1 MGSDG
6 TLGLR
11 AIKEKGGETFV
22 QEPASAKYVSMPES
36 ALDAGWADFVAPV
49 ESLPGKIIA
58 YLKHAPL
65 IYTSGLAQTDKDRRG
80 LEKILILLRDQAG
93 HDFSHY
99 KRSTDHRRCLRPALF
114 RTGERQSE
122 SVTNV
127 SLARARGDH
136 PRRPLVFDAY
146 HALPHAGEHD

>member
-11 AIKEKGGETFV
+11 AIKEKGGGTFV

-80 LEKILILLRDQAG
+80 LEKIPDPVARSGWPRLLPLQKVD
-93 HDFSHY
+93 
-99 KRSTDHRRCLRPALF
+99 RSPTLPPACPIQNW
-114 RTGERQSE
+114 RTTVGKCYER
-122 SVTNV
+122 
-127 SLARARGDH
+127 
-136 PRRPLVFDAY
+136 
-146 HALPHAGEHD
+146 